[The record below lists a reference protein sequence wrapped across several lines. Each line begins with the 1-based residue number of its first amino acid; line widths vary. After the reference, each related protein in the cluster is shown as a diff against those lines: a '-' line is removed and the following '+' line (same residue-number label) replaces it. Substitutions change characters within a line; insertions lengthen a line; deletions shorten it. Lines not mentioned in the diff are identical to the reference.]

1 MTINE
6 LSSYEIFSFEISQ
19 VNTHHYGTDVYQ
31 TTLDTQTPGDQVDLR
46 KQLRYNKYVRQPQ
59 YKTLKNNKRVQKD
72 DYYEAILTI
81 RNFQASDSGG

>member
-1 MTINE
+1 M
-6 LSSYEIFSFEISQ
+6 
-19 VNTHHYGTDVYQ
+19 NTHHYGTDVYQ
-31 TTLDTQTPGDQVDLR
+31 TTLDTATPGDRVDLR

-59 YKTLKNNKRVQKD
+59 YVTLKNNKRVQKD